1 MLQLTGRTAVLEGI
15 DERGGGECIT
25 TGIVTF
31 KTCELSQVQ
40 EAHGLGAVDI
50 EMFLSLALKN
60 EGFEKVVFRRTSTRR
75 DVIQSA
81 GREPRPGPAHTCGR
95 CNLL

>member
-1 MLQLTGRTAVLEGI
+1 MNEVEVNALL
-15 DERGGGECIT
+15 T

-40 EAHGLGAVDI
+40 EAHGLGAGDI

-95 CNLL
+95 CNLTYCTVEY